1 MEYTMAFKLDRD
13 RVRLV
18 LIQGEQELLR
28 ASLPPP
34 ARFWSGNKAVKALL
48 ESLALWLDT
57 RLRVVFAAADPAD
70 GWSLELTDELGIG
83 CRTLFY
89 EVFPVEPRRLRRRR
103 LGGVGDFRDV
113 HQLCLLDLLTGGNSR
128 PEAREV
134 PRR

>member
-18 LIQGEQELLR
+18 LVQGDQELLR
-28 ASLPPP
+28 ASLPLPE
-34 ARFWSGNKAVKALL
+34 RFWSGKPAKALL

-89 EVFPVEPRRLRRRR
+89 EVVPIKPRRVRRRR
-103 LGGVGDFRDV
+103 LGGIGDFRDV
-113 HQLCLLDLLTGGNSR
+113 HQLCLLDRLAGGSSC
-128 PEAREV
+128 PEAREA

>member
-1 MEYTMAFKLDRD
+1 MEYSMAFKLDRD

-18 LIQGEQELLR
+18 LVHGEEELLR

-34 ARFWSGNKAVKALL
+34 ARFWSGKPAKALL

-57 RLRVVFAAADPAD
+57 SLRVVLSAADPAD

-89 EVFPVEPRRLRRRR
+89 EVVRVEPRARRRR
-103 LGGVGDFRDV
+103 LGGVDDFRDV
-113 HQLCLLDLLTGGNSR
+113 HQLCLLDRLAGETSR
-128 PEAREV
+128 RAAS
-134 PRR
+134 RR

>member
-18 LIQGEQELLR
+18 LVQGDQELLR

-34 ARFWSGNKAVKALL
+34 ARFWSTKPAKALL
-48 ESLALWLDT
+48 ESLGSWLDT
-57 RLRVVFAAADPAD
+57 SLRVVFAAADPAD

-89 EVFPVEPRRLRRRR
+89 EVVPVEPKRGRPQRLR
-103 LGGVGDFRDV
+103 GIGDFRDV
-113 HQLCLLDLLTGGNSR
+113 HRLCLLERLTGDDR
-128 PEAREV
+128 
-134 PRR
+134 

>member
-18 LIQGEQELLR
+18 LMQGDQELLR

-34 ARFWSGNKAVKALL
+34 ARFWSTKPAKALL
-48 ESLALWLDT
+48 ESLASWLDT
-57 RLRVVFAAADPAD
+57 SLRVVFAAADPAD

-89 EVFPVEPRRLRRRR
+89 EVVAVEPKRGRPRRLH
-103 LGGVGDFRDV
+103 GVGDFRDV
-113 HQLCLLDLLTGGNSR
+113 HRLCLLERLTGDGR
-128 PEAREV
+128 
-134 PRR
+134 